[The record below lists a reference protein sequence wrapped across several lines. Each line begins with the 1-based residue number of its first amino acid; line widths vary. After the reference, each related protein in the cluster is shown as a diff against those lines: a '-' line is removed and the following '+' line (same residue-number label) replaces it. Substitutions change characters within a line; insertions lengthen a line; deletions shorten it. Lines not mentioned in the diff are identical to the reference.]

1 MGIVSPELKSV
12 DGLDV
17 VANFFSKMEQLN
29 VLYCHWKSNE
39 HLREG
44 LLGITD
50 LDVLVEKGKT
60 RILHRALFD
69 SGFKLFNAMATH
81 GYPAVEDYLAVD
93 ASTGR
98 MVHLHLHYQ
107 LICGEPHLKGYRLP
121 WEHQIILGRRYDEKE
136 KVYVVEPHMEMLL
149 LIVRSIMKFRT
160 RDWVLDKFGK
170 SYFRGERLKEF
181 LWLKEQISSS
191 GMNELTGS
199 LLGEAAATQIE
210 SIISTDAP
218 SLRQILH
225 FRESAKQS
233 IKLFRTYS
241 PLHAR
246 WRRTVREFYWICGG
260 INKRYIHAPIPLR
273 RISASGGLLIAIV
286 GSDGSG
292 KSTHVKAVQKWL
304 SWKMDVI
311 SLYFGSGDGSSSLLR
326 WPLKLVAKLLP
337 KSHKKEINLNHSE
350 IDTKREENNPSKPS
364 SFKLFAKAIW
374 ATTLSLEKHHKLRKA
389 TLARNRGMVVLCD
402 RYPQNQIMGFNDG
415 PLLSE
420 WLNHRWKILRV
431 LAEWEGKPYREAETY
446 LPDVVI
452 RLNVSPD
459 VAVQRKSDISYGQ
472 CNKRINAINSLQYP
486 APTRVVDIDAN
497 QPIEQILLEIKHAI
511 WREF

>member
-1 MGIVSPELKSV
+1 VGIVSSELDSV
-12 DGLDV
+12 DKLDV
-17 VANFFSKMEQLN
+17 VDILFSEMERLN
-29 VLYCHWKSNE
+29 ILYCHWKSNE

-60 RILHRALFD
+60 RDLNRALFD

-81 GYPAVEDYLAVD
+81 GYPGVEDYLAVD

-121 WEHQIILGRRYDEKE
+121 WEHQILSSRQYIEKE

-160 RDWVLDKFGK
+160 RDWVLDQLGK

-181 LWLKEQISSS
+181 LWLKERISSS
-191 GMNELTGS
+191 GMHDLTET
-199 LLGEAAATQIE
+199 LLGKEAATQIE
-210 SIISTDAP
+210 GIIASDAP
-218 SLRQILH
+218 SLKQILH
-225 FRESAKQS
+225 FRKSAKQT
-233 IKLFRTYS
+233 IQLFRTYS

-246 WRRTVREFYWICGG
+246 WRRTVREMYWICGG

-273 RISASGGLLIAIV
+273 RISASGGLLIAIM
-286 GSDGSG
+286 GCDGSG

-326 WPLKLVAKLLP
+326 WPLKLVAKLLRKVP
-337 KSHKKEINLNHSE
+337 EKDINLNHSK
-350 IDTKREENNPSKPS
+350 IDTEKKENDLSKQS
-364 SFKLFAKAIW
+364 SFKQLAKAIW
-374 ATTLSLEKHHKLRKA
+374 ATVLSLEKHHKLRQA

-415 PLLSE
+415 PLLSS
-420 WLNHRWKILRV
+420 WLNHHRKILRA
-431 LAEWEGKPYREAETY
+431 LAQWEGKPYREAETY

-459 VAVQRKSDISYGQ
+459 VAVQRKSDISYEQ

-486 APTRVVDIDAN
+486 APTRVIDIDAN
-497 QPIEQILLEIKHAI
+497 QPIEQILLEVKHAI